1 MTAHVR
7 PALGAGLLA
16 AALVLVAPP
25 AHAAAP
31 DASTVDAG
39 RGASPRAPGWT
50 AVELGTL
57 GGERTVPTAVNDR
70 GQVVGRSQVPDGRW
84 HAFLWADGV
93 MTDLSPDAQDAVA
106 ADVSNSGHVSGW
118 VQPAPGESADA
129 VLWRGGTAT
138 VLAEEGYGALV
149 NERGQVS
156 GTVAR
161 PEAWSENPFVWT
173 AGTRT
178 DLAPPPFPDAWPN
191 ASVVDLNRRGQ
202 VLAIGEFYDDTDL
215 AYVWKDG
222 VFTELRADGL
232 VLRGADLHERGRVAG
247 EVHLGSGVREAAVWR
262 DGTIE
267 RLGMLPGTTFSQ
279 AFAMNDAGLVVGVS
293 SDGRGRRGTAFAWS
307 RGTMRA
313 IGTVGS
319 GWSDTQDVNERGQV
333 AGQIG
338 STTTDGAEL
347 VQPFVWHRDRLTL
360 LGTPTPD
367 DVQVVDLSEKGHVA
381 TVTGDFL
388 QERGV
393 LWVPTGRR

>member
-1 MTAHVR
+1 MTTRLR

-16 AALVLVAPP
+16 AALVLAAPP

-31 DASTVDAG
+31 DASTTDTG
-39 RGASPRAPGWT
+39 RGGPARAPGWT

-57 GGERTVPTAVNDR
+57 GGARTLPTAVNDR
-70 GQVVGRSQVPDGRW
+70 GQVVGSAELADGRW
-84 HAFLWADGV
+84 HAFLWQDGV
-93 MTDLSPDAQDAVA
+93 MTDLTPDAHSSTAT
-106 ADVSNSGHVSGW
+106 DVSNAGLVSGT
-118 VQPAPGESADA
+118 VQHTLGPTSDA
-129 VLWRGGTAT
+129 VVWRAGVMT
-138 VLAEEGYGALV
+138 VVAEGAYGALV

-156 GTVAR
+156 GTVDR
-161 PEAWSENPFVWT
+161 PEEWSVNPFVWT

-232 VLRGADLHERGRVAG
+232 VLRGADLDERGRVAG

-293 SDGRGRRGTAFAWS
+293 SDARGRRGTAFVWS
-307 RGTMRA
+307 RGTMQA

-319 GWSDTQDVNERGQV
+319 GWSDTQDVNEHGQV

-338 STTTDGAEL
+338 STTTDGTEV

-367 DVQVVDLSEKGHVA
+367 DVRVVDLSEKGHVA
-381 TVTGDFL
+381 TITGDVQ